1 MARVS
6 QRAAE
11 QAKRFG
17 IEVVDVRLKRAD
29 LPEQVQASVFA
40 RMQAERSRIAAR
52 YRSEGAESAA
62 RIRADADRDRTVI
75 LARAYEES
83 QRLRGTGEAEATTIY
98 AQTFADD
105 PEFYA
110 FVRSL
115 EAYERLLD
123 SDSTLVL
130 STESDLFRYLNS
142 HRNGG
147 ASPPTATTPAP

>member
-1 MARVS
+1 M
-6 QRAAE
+6 
-11 QAKRFG
+11 
-17 IEVVDVRLKRAD
+17 RLKRAD

-83 QRLRGTGEAEATTIY
+83 QGLRGAGEATATTLY
-98 AQTFADD
+98 AQSFGDD

-115 EAYERLLD
+115 EADERLLGT
-123 SDSTLVL
+123 DSTLVL

-142 HRNGG
+142 HRQAGG
-147 ASPPTATTPAP
+147 PVSAATTVP

>member
-1 MARVS
+1 
-6 QRAAE
+6 
-11 QAKRFG
+11 
-17 IEVVDVRLKRAD
+17 
-29 LPEQVQASVFA
+29 
-40 RMQAERSRIAAR
+40 MQAERSRIAAR

>member
-1 MARVS
+1 VARVS

-11 QAKRFG
+11 RARGFG

-29 LPEQVQASVFA
+29 LAEQVQASVFA
-40 RMQAERSRIAAR
+40 RMQTERSRIAAC

-62 RIRADADRDRTVI
+62 RIRADADRERTLI

-83 QRLRGTGEAEATTIY
+83 QKLGGAGEAEATTIY
-98 AQTFADD
+98 AQNFGED

-115 EAYERLLD
+115 EACAPSARAG
-123 SDSTLVL
+123 STIGAHFSGVGRT
-130 STESDLFRYLNS
+130 SRP
-142 HRNGG
+142 GG
-147 ASPPTATTPAP
+147 LA